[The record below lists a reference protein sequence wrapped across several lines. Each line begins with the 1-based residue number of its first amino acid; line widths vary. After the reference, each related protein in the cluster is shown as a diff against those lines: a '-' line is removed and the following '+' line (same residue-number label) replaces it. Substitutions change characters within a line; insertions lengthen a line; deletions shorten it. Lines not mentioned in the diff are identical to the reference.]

1 MKDTASDPTEK
12 WYSSMHQL
20 VTSTTCPQISQLFLI
35 SHYQKVIP
43 KMNKIIQR
51 GHLMTTWTQFCPVLT
66 THLPLRGH
74 FKPWMW
80 TKISIFGTPTHLI
93 LSRKSLNVPRSKILF
108 CRKIILENYWETK
121 RKNNKISR
129 LFLISHY
136 QNFIPKRN
144 EKTKDHQ

>member
-1 MKDTASDPTEK
+1 MLTYVICDCPLSSIIYTATFMKDTASDPTEK

-43 KMNKIIQR
+43 KMNKSIQR
-51 GHLMTTWTQFCPVLT
+51 GHSMTTWTQFCPVLT

-74 FKPWMW
+74 FKLWMW

-108 CRKIILENYWETK
+108 CRKIILENYWEKKGKITK
-121 RKNNKISR
+121 
-129 LFLISHY
+129 
-136 QNFIPKRN
+136 
-144 EKTKDHQ
+144 